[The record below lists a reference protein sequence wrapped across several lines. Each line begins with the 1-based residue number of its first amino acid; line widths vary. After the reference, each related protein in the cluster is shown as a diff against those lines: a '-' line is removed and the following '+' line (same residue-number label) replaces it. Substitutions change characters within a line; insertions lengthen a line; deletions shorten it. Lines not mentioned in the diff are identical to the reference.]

1 MKFAIACKS
10 DHFWHQMNIQSPE
23 LINEASGIYKCQ
35 NDLFSLLE
43 NNVDVDIVFFPHWSW
58 VVPDEIINKFTCI
71 CFHSTPLPYGRG
83 GSPIQNMVLNGHRD
97 TQVVALKMTNE
108 LDAGPIYLR
117 QDVSLIGGGEEV
129 FRRIYQTTI
138 SMMKSLL
145 ASLPYPTEQ
154 EGDITIFTRRQS
166 DDSKLDMYDS
176 IDNIFDKIRILD
188 VDNYPP
194 AYIEIGDYRLTF
206 THPSMRLSDDID
218 ARVNIHKIKRD
229 F

>member
-10 DHFWHQMNIQSPE
+10 DHFWHQMKIQSPE
-23 LINEASGIYKCQ
+23 LINEASGIYKCRD
-35 NDLFSLLE
+35 DLRLLLE
-43 NNVDVDIVFFPHWSW
+43 SNVDIVFFPHWSW
-58 VVPDEIINKFTCI
+58 VVPDEIMNKFTCI

-97 TQVVALKMTNE
+97 TQVVALKMTNQI
-108 LDAGPIYLR
+108 DAGPIYLR

-145 ASLPYPTEQ
+145 NFLPSPTEQ
-154 EGDITIFTRRQS
+154 EGEVTIFTRRQS
-166 DDSKLDMYDS
+166 DDSKLDMDDS

-194 AYIEIGDYRLTF
+194 AYIEIGDYKLTF

-218 ARVNIHKIKRD
+218 AHVRIKKINRD
-229 F
+229 I

>member
-10 DHFWHQMNIQSPE
+10 DHFWHQMEILSPE

-35 NDLFSLLE
+35 DDLRSLLE
-43 NNVDVDIVFFPHWSW
+43 SNVDIVFFPHWSW
-58 VVPDEIINKFTCI
+58 VVPDEIIDKFTCV

-97 TQVVALKMTNE
+97 SQVVALKMTNQ

-145 ASLPYPTEQ
+145 TFLPSPTEQ
-154 EGDITIFTRRQS
+154 EGEVTIFTRRQS
-166 DDSKLDMYDS
+166 DDSKLDMDDS

-194 AYIEIGDYRLTF
+194 AYIEIGDYKLTF
-206 THPSMRLSDDID
+206 THPSMRLSGDID
-218 ARVNIHKIKRD
+218 AHVNIHKIKRD

>member
-10 DHFWHQMNIQSPE
+10 DHFWHQMKIQSPE

-35 NDLFSLLE
+35 DDLRSLLE
-43 NNVDVDIVFFPHWSW
+43 SNVDIVFFPHWSW
-58 VVPDEIINKFTCI
+58 VVPDEIIDKFTCI

-83 GSPIQNMVLNGHRD
+83 GSPIQNMVLNGHRE
-97 TQVVALKMTNE
+97 TQVVALKMTNQ

-145 ASLPYPTEQ
+145 TFLPSPTEQ
-154 EGDITIFTRRQS
+154 EGEVTIFTRRQS
-166 DDSKLDMYDS
+166 DDSKLDMDDS

-194 AYIEIGDYRLTF
+194 AYIEIGDYKLTF
-206 THPSMRLSDDID
+206 THPSMRLSGDID
-218 ARVNIHKIKRD
+218 AHVNIHKIKRN

>member
-10 DHFWHQMNIQSPE
+10 DHFWHQMKIQSPE
-23 LINEASGIYKCQ
+23 LINEADGIYKCQ
-35 NDLFSLLE
+35 DDLRSLLE
-43 NNVDVDIVFFPHWSW
+43 SNVDIVFFPHWSW
-58 VVPDEIINKFTCI
+58 VVPDEIIDRFTCI

-97 TQVVALKMTNE
+97 SQVVALKMTNQ

-145 ASLPYPTEQ
+145 TFLPSPTEQ
-154 EGDITIFTRRQS
+154 EGEVTIFTRRQS
-166 DDSKLDMYDS
+166 DDSKLDMDDS
-176 IDNIFDKIRILD
+176 IDHIFDKIRILD

-194 AYIEIGDYRLTF
+194 AYIEIGDYKLTF
-206 THPSMRLSDDID
+206 THPSMRLSGEIY
-218 ARVNIHKIKRD
+218 AHVNIHKIKRD

>member
-10 DHFWHQMNIQSPE
+10 DHFWHQMKIQSPE
-23 LINEASGIYKCQ
+23 LINEADGIYKCQ
-35 NDLFSLLE
+35 DDLRSLLE
-43 NNVDVDIVFFPHWSW
+43 SNVDIVFFPHWSW
-58 VVPDEIINKFTCI
+58 VVPDEIIDRFTCI

-97 TQVVALKMTNE
+97 SQVVALKMTNQ

-145 ASLPYPTEQ
+145 TFLPSPTEQ
-154 EGDITIFTRRQS
+154 EGEVTIFTRRQS
-166 DDSKLDMYDS
+166 DDSKLDMDDS
-176 IDNIFDKIRILD
+176 IDHIFDKIRILD

-194 AYIEIGDYRLTF
+194 AYIEIGDYKLTF
-206 THPSMRLSDDID
+206 THPSMRLSGDIN
-218 ARVNIHKIKRD
+218 AHVRIKKINRD
-229 F
+229 I

>member
-10 DHFWHQMNIQSPE
+10 DHFWHQMKIQSPE

-35 NDLFSLLE
+35 DDLRSLLE
-43 NNVDVDIVFFPHWSW
+43 SNVDIVFFPHWSW
-58 VVPDEIINKFTCI
+58 VVPDEIIDRFTCI

-97 TQVVALKMTNE
+97 TQVVALKMTNQ

-145 ASLPYPTEQ
+145 TFLPSPTEQ
-154 EGDITIFTRRQS
+154 EGEVTIFTRRQS
-166 DDSKLDMYDS
+166 DDSKLDMDDS

-194 AYIEIGDYRLTF
+194 AYIEIGDYKLTF
-206 THPSMRLSDDID
+206 THPSMRLSGEID
-218 ARVNIHKIKRD
+218 AHVNIHKMKRD

>member
-1 MKFAIACKS
+1 MKFSIACKS
-10 DHFWHQMNIQSPE
+10 DHFWHQMEILSPE

-35 NDLFSLLE
+35 DDLRSLLE
-43 NNVDVDIVFFPHWSW
+43 SNVDIVFFPHWSW
-58 VVPDEIINKFTCI
+58 VVPDEIIDKFTCV

-97 TQVVALKMTNE
+97 SQVVALKMTNQ

-145 ASLPYPTEQ
+145 TFLPSPTEQ
-154 EGDITIFTRRQS
+154 EGEVTIFTRRQS
-166 DDSKLDMYDS
+166 DDSKLDMDDS

-194 AYIEIGDYRLTF
+194 AYIEIGDYKLTF
-206 THPSMRLSDDID
+206 THPSMRLSGDID
-218 ARVNIHKIKRD
+218 AHVNIHKIKRD

>member
-10 DHFWHQMNIQSPE
+10 DHFWHQMEILSPE
-23 LINEASGIYKCQ
+23 LINEASGIYKCRD
-35 NDLFSLLE
+35 DLRSLLE
-43 NNVDVDIVFFPHWSW
+43 SNVDIVFFPHWSW
-58 VVPDEIINKFTCI
+58 VVPDEIIDKFTCV

-97 TQVVALKMTNE
+97 TQVVALKMTNQ

-145 ASLPYPTEQ
+145 TFLPSPTEQ
-154 EGDITIFTRRQS
+154 EGEVTIFTRRQS
-166 DDSKLDMYDS
+166 DDSKLDMDDS

-194 AYIEIGDYRLTF
+194 AYIEIGDYKLTF
-206 THPSMRLSDDID
+206 THPSMRLSGDID
-218 ARVNIHKIKRD
+218 AHVNIHKIKRD

>member
-10 DHFWHQMNIQSPE
+10 DHFWHQMKIQSPE

-35 NDLFSLLE
+35 DDLRSLLE
-43 NNVDVDIVFFPHWSW
+43 SNVDIVFFPHWSW
-58 VVPDEIINKFTCI
+58 VVPDEIIDKFTCV

-97 TQVVALKMTNE
+97 TQVVALKMTNQ

-145 ASLPYPTEQ
+145 TVLPSPTEQ
-154 EGDITIFTRRQS
+154 EGEVTIFTRRQS
-166 DDSKLDMYDS
+166 DDSKLDMDDS

-194 AYIEIGDYRLTF
+194 AYIEIGDYKLTF
-206 THPSMRLSDDID
+206 THPSMRLSGDID
-218 ARVNIHKIKRD
+218 AHVNIHKIKRE

>member
-1 MKFAIACKS
+1 
-10 DHFWHQMNIQSPE
+10 
-23 LINEASGIYKCQ
+23 
-35 NDLFSLLE
+35 
-43 NNVDVDIVFFPHWSW
+43 
-58 VVPDEIINKFTCI
+58 
-71 CFHSTPLPYGRG
+71 
-83 GSPIQNMVLNGHRD
+83 MVLNGHRD
-97 TQVVALKMTNE
+97 SQVVALKMTNQ

-145 ASLPYPTEQ
+145 TFLPSPTEQ
-154 EGDITIFTRRQS
+154 EGEVTIFTRRQS
-166 DDSKLDMYDS
+166 DDSKLDMDDS

-194 AYIEIGDYRLTF
+194 AYIEIGDYKLTF
-206 THPSMRLSDDID
+206 THPSMRLSGDID
-218 ARVNIHKIKRD
+218 AHVNIHKIKRD

>member
-10 DHFWHQMNIQSPE
+10 DHFWHQMKIQSPE

-35 NDLFSLLE
+35 DDLRSLLE
-43 NNVDVDIVFFPHWSW
+43 SNVDIVFFPHWSW
-58 VVPDEIINKFTCI
+58 VVPDEIIDRFTCI

-97 TQVVALKMTNE
+97 TQVVALKMTNQ

-145 ASLPYPTEQ
+145 TFLPSPTEQ
-154 EGDITIFTRRQS
+154 EGKVTIFTRRQS
-166 DDSKLDMYDS
+166 DDSKLDMDDS

-194 AYIEIGDYRLTF
+194 AYIEIGDYKLTF
-206 THPSMRLSDDID
+206 THPSMRFSGEID
-218 ARVNIHKIKRD
+218 AHVNIHKIKRD

>member
-10 DHFWHQMNIQSPE
+10 DHFWHQMEILSPE

-35 NDLFSLLE
+35 DDLRSLLE
-43 NNVDVDIVFFPHWSW
+43 SNVDIVFFPHWSW
-58 VVPDEIINKFTCI
+58 VVPDEITNKFTCI

-97 TQVVALKMTNE
+97 TQVVALKMTNQ

-145 ASLPYPTEQ
+145 TFLPSPTEQ
-154 EGDITIFTRRQS
+154 EGEVTIFTRRQS
-166 DDSKLDMYDS
+166 DDSKLDMDDS

-194 AYIEIGDYRLTF
+194 AYIEIGDYKLTF
-206 THPSMRLSDDID
+206 THPSMRLSGDID
-218 ARVNIHKIKRD
+218 AHVNIHKIKRD

>member
-1 MKFAIACKS
+1 MKFSIACKS
-10 DHFWHQMNIQSPE
+10 DHFWHQMKIQSPE
-23 LINEASGIYKCQ
+23 LINEADGIYKCQ
-35 NDLFSLLE
+35 DDLRSLLE
-43 NNVDVDIVFFPHWSW
+43 SNVDIVFFPHWSW
-58 VVPDEIINKFTCI
+58 VVPDEIIDRFTCI

-97 TQVVALKMTNE
+97 TQVVALKMTNQ

-145 ASLPYPTEQ
+145 TVLPSPTEQ
-154 EGDITIFTRRQS
+154 EGEVTIFTRRQS
-166 DDSKLDMYDS
+166 DDSKLDMDDS
-176 IDNIFDKIRILD
+176 IDHIFDKIRILD

-194 AYIEIGDYRLTF
+194 AYIEIGDYKLTF
-206 THPSMRLSDDID
+206 THPSMRLSGDID
-218 ARVNIHKIKRD
+218 AHVNIHKIK
-229 F
+229 

>member
-10 DHFWHQMNIQSPE
+10 DHFWHQMKTQSPE

-35 NDLFSLLE
+35 DDLRSLLE
-43 NNVDVDIVFFPHWSW
+43 SNVDIVFFPHWSW
-58 VVPDEIINKFTCI
+58 VVPDEITNKFTCI

-97 TQVVALKMTNE
+97 TQVVALKMTNQ

-145 ASLPYPTEQ
+145 NFLPSPTEQ
-154 EGDITIFTRRQS
+154 EGDVTIFTRRKS
-166 DDSKLDMYDS
+166 DDSKLDMYHS

-188 VDNYPP
+188 VDDYPS
-194 AYIEIGDYRLTF
+194 AYIEIGDYKLTF
-206 THPSMRLSDDID
+206 THPSMRLSGDID
-218 ARVNIHKIKRD
+218 AHVNIHKIKKD
-229 F
+229 V

>member
-10 DHFWHQMNIQSPE
+10 DHFWHQMKIQSPE
-23 LINEASGIYKCQ
+23 LINEADGIYKCQ
-35 NDLFSLLE
+35 DDLRSLLE
-43 NNVDVDIVFFPHWSW
+43 SNVDIVFFPHWSW
-58 VVPDEIINKFTCI
+58 VVPDEIIDRFTCI

-97 TQVVALKMTNE
+97 SQVVALKMTNQ

-145 ASLPYPTEQ
+145 TFLPSPTEQ
-154 EGDITIFTRRQS
+154 EGEVTIFTRRQS
-166 DDSKLDMYDS
+166 DDSKLDMDDS
-176 IDNIFDKIRILD
+176 IDHIFDKIRILD

-194 AYIEIGDYRLTF
+194 AYIEIGDYKLTF
-206 THPSMRLSDDID
+206 THPSMRLSGDID
-218 ARVNIHKIKRD
+218 AHVNIHKIKRD